1 MQLPAVKSRIIEPSS
16 RRIERDAVNA
26 ESGMNHAD
34 DEPLTDED
42 AVNEAKRC
50 LKCNL
55 RLTITPPKFWT
66 EY

>member
-1 MQLPAVKSRIIEPSS
+1 
-16 RRIERDAVNA
+16 
-26 ESGMNHAD
+26 MNHAD
-34 DEPLTDED
+34 DEPLNEAD

-55 RLTITPPKFWT
+55 RLKITPPKFWG